1 MEDKTSVPIVSATEV
16 QPVSSKMSKLKI
28 AFLYVLIGGLVLSA
42 LISVVSI
49 LIGEFNDTAS
59 KALLTTLT
67 VVTHSL
73 LVIAIVSADK
83 NNRLGKDII
92 STTIMATV
100 IANMFTATLGTWDL
114 WASDASWKAFLVY
127 MLVIGVAFIVTAC
140 LKLRLPAHT
149 ATNYLVYA
157 TVGLVILM
165 AILLLPWIIAS
176 DAVWVNSFYY
186 RLIGAASILA
196 ATTFSVLVIINR
208 IAISQNPQL
217 VTKTVG
223 TRLSGGMRAI
233 YITVGVFVSLF
244 WFYGIPAFIAS
255 SSRIDR
261 VNSQP
266 DYSYPSRSS
275 DTRYQ

>member
-1 MEDKTSVPIVSATEV
+1 MEDKTPVPIVPATEV
-16 QPVSSKMSKLKI
+16 QPVSSKMSKLKV

-83 NNRLGKDII
+83 NNRLGKDIV

-100 IANMFTATLGTWDL
+100 IANMFTATLGTWNL

-140 LKLRLPAHT
+140 LKLRLPAHKT
-149 ATNYLVYA
+149 TNYLVYA
-157 TVGLVILM
+157 TTGLVILM

-176 DAVWVNSFYY
+176 DASWVNSFYY

-208 IAISQNPQL
+208 IAISQNPL
-217 VTKTVG
+217 LATKEIG
-223 TRLSGGMRAI
+223 TRLSSGMRAI
-233 YITVGVFVSLF
+233 YITVGVVVGLF

-255 SSRIDR
+255 SSYVNRD
-261 VNSQP
+261 NSQP
-266 DYSYPSRSS
+266 DYSYPSKSS